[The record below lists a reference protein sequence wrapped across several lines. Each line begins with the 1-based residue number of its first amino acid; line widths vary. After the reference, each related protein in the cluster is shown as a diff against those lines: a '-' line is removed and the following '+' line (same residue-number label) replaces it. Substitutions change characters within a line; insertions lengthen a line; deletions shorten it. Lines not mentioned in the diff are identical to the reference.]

1 MEENLHELD
10 ELDKQILAILQEDG
24 RASHV
29 SIAKQLDT
37 SHTRV
42 RDRVLRLEEAGIIE
56 GYRAVI
62 NPILLGQGILC
73 VIQVGVDQSMDFNEF
88 VEQLLQIDEVIE
100 VMNMTGSFDAQVQI
114 WARDVPHL
122 RDILYNKISVLPAH
136 KSTTSTIVLQRWE
149 KPLGFSI

>member
-1 MEENLHELD
+1 LYELD
-10 ELDKQILAILQEDG
+10 ELDKQILTILQQDG

-29 SIAKQLDT
+29 SIAKQLHT

-42 RDRVLRLEEAGIIE
+42 RDRVLRLEEVGIIE

-62 NPILLGQGILC
+62 NPTVLGQGILC
-73 VIQVGVDQSMDFNEF
+73 VVQVEVDQSMDFNEF
-88 VEQLLQIDEVIE
+88 VEQLLHIDEVIE
-100 VMNMTGSFDAQVQI
+100 VMNMTGPFDAQVQI

-122 RDILYNKISVLPAH
+122 RDILYDKISVLAAH

-149 KPLGFSI
+149 KPLGFSL

>member
-1 MEENLHELD
+1 MYELD
-10 ELDKQILAILQEDG
+10 ELDKQILTILQQDG

-62 NPILLGQGILC
+62 NPTVLGQGILC
-73 VIQVGVDQSMDFNEF
+73 VVQVGVDQSLDFNEF

-114 WARDVPHL
+114 WARDIPHL
-122 RDILYNKISVLPAH
+122 RDILYSKISVLPAH

-149 KPLGFSI
+149 KPLGFTI